1 MTYLAET
8 RIHVADHWYPSTW
21 VCRGQSADLADATI
35 NLTLPFATPT
45 EGDPKARAR
54 VLAAMLWHGSTLRSG
69 SASLFDHRVLGPII
83 EGRPESAD
91 AVNLQCLPT
100 LQRALKVGA
109 FE

>member
-1 MTYLAET
+1 M
-8 RIHVADHWYPSTW
+8 
-21 VCRGQSADLADATI
+21 
-35 NLTLPFATPT
+35 
-45 EGDPKARAR
+45 
-54 VLAAMLWHGSTLRSG
+54 LAAMLWHGSTLRSG